1 MPLAF
6 RLALSVACLLVASLV
21 SAAELSSV
29 KVIGL
34 EPALHDNV
42 RARLSLDRMTA
53 AQRTQLSELRLDY
66 LLRITPAE
74 VRESLEPF
82 GYYDAQVDVQVAR
95 DGDRAAVTIR
105 VDPGLPVKV
114 RELAL
119 HVEGPARDDAEVAG
133 RLSDFQPQP
142 GDVLDHRVYEDSKAA
157 IARGL
162 AEHGYFDAELATHR
176 VEVTRAEHAAD
187 IALGWRSGERFRFG
201 RATFDGSQLQPGL
214 LDPLVPWQRGEPF
227 DADELVALQR
237 SLAETEYFGAINL
250 TPQPEAAVDGEVPVQ
265 VTLVPAKRSVYRAG
279 LRYGTDAGAGVGAVA
294 QAGAIHAALGRHQ
307 RHLHRHLAVHRRLGL
322 RGEVDGAEVFGFG
335 QRTLQRHQL
344 VRIERLATLP
354 RHQRVEQARLQLRPV
369 ERRAAETEALAA
381 APAQRDVGGVLGAGD
396 LDAMG
401 GQLGVEVA
409 VLGQAAGDR
418 RLAVFVDAMVEHVAG
433 LRLEIG
439 QASGD
444 FRIVAGRPLHVQRE
458 LANLHRQSRVDA
470 DGDGRT
476 VAVAGDLHVHL
487 GVVVAERLEAFA
499 DFGGG
504 DAQQVIQAQLAQLRA
519 LRGGHAIQRQ
529 PGPHVVVQGRL
540 QPDHL
545 HRGQLGCRHE
555 AGDQQAGDG
564 QGKSEREGHRPSLF
578 ARPAPS
584 RELGGRK
591 AGVQAAIMINAPPR
605 ARAGRESA
613 D

>member
-6 RLALSVACLLVASLV
+6 RLALSVTCLLVASLV

-82 GYYDAQVDVQVAR
+82 GYYDAQVDVQVVR

-119 HVEGPARDDAEVAG
+119 DVDGPARDDAEVAG

-279 LRYGTDAGAGVGAVA
+279 LRYGTDAGAGVT
-294 QAGAIHAALGRHQ
+294 GR
-307 RHLHRHLAVHRRLGL
+307 L
-322 RGEVDGAEVFGFG
+322 
-335 QRTLQRHQL
+335 
-344 VRIERLATLP
+344 
-354 RHQRVEQARLQLRPV
+354 
-369 ERRAAETEALAA
+369 ERRYLNRKGHKLLFDLSL
-381 APAQRDVGGVLGAGD
+381 AQRDRQLLAQYRIPAFAWLDGWYALTLDVREEEITDFTSQYVNLAATRSGRWKQWELLAGLNFKRERFDALDPQNPDYATVIYPSLWGRWKHGDDPNLPSHGKAVTVELRGASRNAGSSVDFLQARALGDWITTLGEDNRLLLRAELGATASPVFQD
-396 LDAMG
+396 LPPSLRFYAG
-401 GQLGVEVA
+401 
-409 VLGQAAGDR
+409 GDR
-418 RLAVFVDAMVEHVAG
+418 SVRGFGYKEIGAERDGRAFGGRYLAVASVEFEHMFTPVWGGAVFVDAGDAFDDRFDAKVGFGAG
-433 LRLEIG
+433 LRWRSPIG
-439 QASGD
+439 PVRVDLAHGIGEEGEAV
-444 FRIVAGRPLHVQRE
+444 RLHVRI
-458 LANLHRQSRVDA
+458 
-470 DGDGRT
+470 GP
-476 VAVAGDLHVHL
+476 DL
-487 GVVVAERLEAFA
+487 
-499 DFGGG
+499 
-504 DAQQVIQAQLAQLRA
+504 
-519 LRGGHAIQRQ
+519 
-529 PGPHVVVQGRL
+529 
-540 QPDHL
+540 
-545 HRGQLGCRHE
+545 
-555 AGDQQAGDG
+555 
-564 QGKSEREGHRPSLF
+564 
-578 ARPAPS
+578 
-584 RELGGRK
+584 
-591 AGVQAAIMINAPPR
+591 
-605 ARAGRESA
+605 
-613 D
+613 

>member
-6 RLALSVACLLVASLV
+6 RLALSVTCLLVASLV

-95 DGDRAAVTIR
+95 DGGRAAVTIR

-119 HVEGPARDDAEVAG
+119 DVEGPARDDAEVAG

-279 LRYGTDAGAGVGAVA
+279 LRYGTDAGAGVT
-294 QAGAIHAALGRHQ
+294 GR
-307 RHLHRHLAVHRRLGL
+307 L
-322 RGEVDGAEVFGFG
+322 
-335 QRTLQRHQL
+335 
-344 VRIERLATLP
+344 
-354 RHQRVEQARLQLRPV
+354 
-369 ERRAAETEALAA
+369 ERRYLNRKGHKLLFDLSL
-381 APAQRDVGGVLGAGD
+381 AQRDRQLLAQYRIPAFAWLDGWYALTLDVREEEITDFTSQYVNLAATRSGRWKQWELLAGLNFKRERFDALDPQNPDYATVIYPSLWGRWKHGDDPNLPSLGKAVTVELRGASRNAGSSVDFLQARALGDWITTLGEDNRLLLRAELGATASPDFQD
-396 LDAMG
+396 LPPSLRFYAG
-401 GQLGVEVA
+401 
-409 VLGQAAGDR
+409 GDR
-418 RLAVFVDAMVEHVAG
+418 SVRGFGYKEIGAERDGRAFGGRYLAVASVEFEHMFTPVWGGAVFVDAGDAFDDRFDAKVGFGAG
-433 LRLEIG
+433 LRWRSPIG
-439 QASGD
+439 PVRVDLAHGIGD
-444 FRIVAGRPLHVQRE
+444 EGEAVRLHVRI
-458 LANLHRQSRVDA
+458 
-470 DGDGRT
+470 GP
-476 VAVAGDLHVHL
+476 DL
-487 GVVVAERLEAFA
+487 
-499 DFGGG
+499 
-504 DAQQVIQAQLAQLRA
+504 
-519 LRGGHAIQRQ
+519 
-529 PGPHVVVQGRL
+529 
-540 QPDHL
+540 
-545 HRGQLGCRHE
+545 
-555 AGDQQAGDG
+555 
-564 QGKSEREGHRPSLF
+564 
-578 ARPAPS
+578 
-584 RELGGRK
+584 
-591 AGVQAAIMINAPPR
+591 
-605 ARAGRESA
+605 
-613 D
+613 

>member
-6 RLALSVACLLVASLV
+6 RLALSVTCLLVASLV

-29 KVIGL
+29 KVVGL
-34 EPALHDNV
+34 EPALHDSV

-82 GYYDAQVDVQVAR
+82 GYYDARVDVQIAR
-95 DGDRAAVTIR
+95 DDDRAAVTIR

-279 LRYGTDAGAGVGAVA
+279 VT
-294 QAGAIHAALGRHQ
+294 GR
-307 RHLHRHLAVHRRLGL
+307 L
-322 RGEVDGAEVFGFG
+322 
-335 QRTLQRHQL
+335 
-344 VRIERLATLP
+344 
-354 RHQRVEQARLQLRPV
+354 
-369 ERRAAETEALAA
+369 ERRYLNRKGHKLLFDLSL
-381 APAQRDVGGVLGAGD
+381 AQRDRQLLAQYRIPAFAWLDGWYALTLDVREEEITDFTSQYVNLAATRSGRWKQWELLAGLNFKRERFDALDPQNPDYATVIYPSLWGRWKHGDDPNLPSHGKAVTVELRGASRNAGSSVDFLQARALGDWITTLGEDNRLLLRAELGATASPDFQD
-396 LDAMG
+396 LPPSLRFYAG
-401 GQLGVEVA
+401 
-409 VLGQAAGDR
+409 GDR
-418 RLAVFVDAMVEHVAG
+418 SVRGFGYKEIGAERDGRAFGGRYLAVASVEFEHMFTPVWGGAVFVDAGDAFDDRFDAKVGFGAG
-433 LRLEIG
+433 LRWRSPIG
-439 QASGD
+439 PVRVDLAHGIGD
-444 FRIVAGRPLHVQRE
+444 EGEAVRLHVRI
-458 LANLHRQSRVDA
+458 
-470 DGDGRT
+470 GP
-476 VAVAGDLHVHL
+476 DL
-487 GVVVAERLEAFA
+487 
-499 DFGGG
+499 
-504 DAQQVIQAQLAQLRA
+504 
-519 LRGGHAIQRQ
+519 
-529 PGPHVVVQGRL
+529 
-540 QPDHL
+540 
-545 HRGQLGCRHE
+545 
-555 AGDQQAGDG
+555 
-564 QGKSEREGHRPSLF
+564 
-578 ARPAPS
+578 
-584 RELGGRK
+584 
-591 AGVQAAIMINAPPR
+591 
-605 ARAGRESA
+605 
-613 D
+613 

>member
-187 IALGWRSGERFRFG
+187 IALGWRSGRRFRFG
-201 RATFDGSQLQPGL
+201 RATFEGSQLQPGL

-237 SLAETEYFGAINL
+237 SLAETEYFRAINL

-279 LRYGTDAGAGVGAVA
+279 LRYGTDAGAGVT
-294 QAGAIHAALGRHQ
+294 GR
-307 RHLHRHLAVHRRLGL
+307 L
-322 RGEVDGAEVFGFG
+322 
-335 QRTLQRHQL
+335 
-344 VRIERLATLP
+344 
-354 RHQRVEQARLQLRPV
+354 
-369 ERRAAETEALAA
+369 ERRYLNRKGHKLLFDLSL
-381 APAQRDVGGVLGAGD
+381 AQRDRQLLAQYRIPAFAWLDGWYALTLDVREEEITDFTSQYVNLAATRSGRWKQWELLAGLNFKRERFDALDPQNPDYATVIYPSLWGRWKHGDDPNLPSHGKAVTVELRGASRNAGSSVDFLQARALGDWITTLGEDNRLLLRAELGATASPDFQD
-396 LDAMG
+396 LPPSLRFYAG
-401 GQLGVEVA
+401 
-409 VLGQAAGDR
+409 GDR
-418 RLAVFVDAMVEHVAG
+418 SVRGFGYKEIGAERDGRNFGGRYLAVASVEFEHMFTPVWGGAVFVDAGDAFDDRFDAKVGFGAG
-433 LRLEIG
+433 LRWRSPIG
-439 QASGD
+439 PVRVDLAHGIGD
-444 FRIVAGRPLHVQRE
+444 EGEAVRLHVRI
-458 LANLHRQSRVDA
+458 
-470 DGDGRT
+470 GP
-476 VAVAGDLHVHL
+476 DL
-487 GVVVAERLEAFA
+487 
-499 DFGGG
+499 
-504 DAQQVIQAQLAQLRA
+504 
-519 LRGGHAIQRQ
+519 
-529 PGPHVVVQGRL
+529 
-540 QPDHL
+540 
-545 HRGQLGCRHE
+545 
-555 AGDQQAGDG
+555 
-564 QGKSEREGHRPSLF
+564 
-578 ARPAPS
+578 
-584 RELGGRK
+584 
-591 AGVQAAIMINAPPR
+591 
-605 ARAGRESA
+605 
-613 D
+613 

>member
-6 RLALSVACLLVASLV
+6 RLALSVTCLLVASLV

-82 GYYDAQVDVQVAR
+82 GYYDAHVDVQVAR

-279 LRYGTDAGAGVGAVA
+279 LRYGTDAGAGVT
-294 QAGAIHAALGRHQ
+294 GR
-307 RHLHRHLAVHRRLGL
+307 L
-322 RGEVDGAEVFGFG
+322 
-335 QRTLQRHQL
+335 
-344 VRIERLATLP
+344 
-354 RHQRVEQARLQLRPV
+354 
-369 ERRAAETEALAA
+369 ERRYLNRKGHKLLFDLSL
-381 APAQRDVGGVLGAGD
+381 AQRDRQLLAQYRIPAFAWLDGWYALTLDVREEEITDFTSQYVNLAATRSGRWKQWDLLAGLNFKRERFDALDPQNPDYATVIYPSLWGRWQHGDDPNLPSHGKAVSVELRGASRNAGSSVDFLQARALGDWITTLGEDNRLLLRAELGATASPDFQD
-396 LDAMG
+396 LPPSLRFYAG
-401 GQLGVEVA
+401 
-409 VLGQAAGDR
+409 GDR
-418 RLAVFVDAMVEHVAG
+418 SVRGFGYKEIGAERDGRNFGGRYLAVASVEFEHMFTPVWGGAVFVDAGDAFDDRFDAKVGFGAG
-433 LRLEIG
+433 LRWRSPIG
-439 QASGD
+439 PVRVDLAHGIGD
-444 FRIVAGRPLHVQRE
+444 EGEAVRLHVRI
-458 LANLHRQSRVDA
+458 
-470 DGDGRT
+470 GP
-476 VAVAGDLHVHL
+476 DL
-487 GVVVAERLEAFA
+487 
-499 DFGGG
+499 
-504 DAQQVIQAQLAQLRA
+504 
-519 LRGGHAIQRQ
+519 
-529 PGPHVVVQGRL
+529 
-540 QPDHL
+540 
-545 HRGQLGCRHE
+545 
-555 AGDQQAGDG
+555 
-564 QGKSEREGHRPSLF
+564 
-578 ARPAPS
+578 
-584 RELGGRK
+584 
-591 AGVQAAIMINAPPR
+591 
-605 ARAGRESA
+605 
-613 D
+613 